1 MPQEEYYL
9 KKELYDLIQK
19 DSSIFEF
26 LQSGSLDGVW
36 FWDLEKPEN
45 EWMSQRF
52 WTNFGYDPAEKKNLS
67 TEWQSMIFEEDL
79 KTATDN
85 FVKHCAN
92 PNYPYD
98 QIVRYRKKD
107 GSTSWVRCRGIA
119 IRDKNGKPLRMLGAH
134 NDITA
139 IKEVELE
146 IEKEKNKF
154 KKLVSNVPGMIYQFI
169 KKPDGSFSIPFA
181 TESIKK
187 MFGCSLEEVKN
198 DFSPILK
205 TILPEDLERFIQS
218 IEYSAEHLTTWE
230 YEYRVQISKKIK
242 WYLGNSTPEKLDDG
256 SIMWHGFTTDITSK
270 KEAEQD
276 IKNKIEELEKF
287 NAITLNRELKMVEL
301 KNEIQDLKA
310 KLKNK

>member
-1 MPQEEYYL
+1 MQEESYL

-26 LQSGSLDGVW
+26 LQSGSLDGIW

-45 EWMSQRF
+45 EWMSPRF
-52 WTNFGYDPAEKKNLS
+52 WTNFGYDPSEKKHLS
-67 TEWQSMIFEEDL
+67 GEWQKMIFEEDL
-79 KTATDN
+79 KAVNKN
-85 FVKHCAN
+85 FTKHCAN
-92 PNYPYD
+92 PSYPFD

-139 IKEVELE
+139 VKEVELE
-146 IEKEKNKF
+146 IKKEKDKF
-154 KKLVSNVPGMIYQFI
+154 EKLISNVPGMIYQFI
-169 KKPDGSFSIPFA
+169 KKPDGSFSIPF
-181 TESIKK
+181 TTKSIQK
-187 MFGCSLEEVKN
+187 MFGCSPEEVRD

-205 TILPEDLERFIQS
+205 MILPEDLDGVIKS
-218 IEYSAEHLTTWE
+218 IEYSGEHLTTWE
-230 YEYRVQISKKIK
+230 FEYRVRISNKIR

-256 SIMWHGFTTDITSK
+256 SIMWHGFNTDVTNK
-270 KEAEQD
+270 KEAEQA
-276 IKNKIEELEKF
+276 IKTKIEELEKL
-287 NAITLNRELKMVEL
+287 NTITLGRELKMIEL
-301 KNEIQDLKA
+301 KNEIEDLKA